1 MILATHKRAALL
13 RVRNPGRVQ
22 KVIPHAKLVNHK
34 TRGQMIAVPHREDE
48 VKVLANLG
56 IRVPA
61 PILYYYGWSRDV
73 TTIPEP
79 FHAQYETAAFLTMHD
94 RAYVLNDMGSGK
106 TLAAL
111 WAYDN
116 LRTRCKLGRVLIVVP
131 MSTMEMVW
139 ADALT
144 YHFPHLTYMVLHAS
158 RKKRLQ
164 MLKEDVDVYIVN
176 HHGAKIIQED
186 LKTRGDIELVIVD
199 ELAQC
204 ARNKRTDMWKALN
217 AIINGDKKSGA
228 NIKRMCWGMTG
239 TPIPN
244 EPTDAWAQCRLV
256 TPWKVPPYY
265 TRFREKVMRQIST
278 YLWVPRQDAIDT
290 VYDVMQPAIRFSRE
304 ECVDLP
310 PTTYTDRHVPLTK
323 EQTHY
328 YKQME
333 TQLKAEVE
341 SGEVTAANEAVKIL
355 KLVQIA
361 CGILYSADTEEHS
374 VIPSK
379 PRIEEVVDL
388 VRDAHGKT
396 IVFCPFVKVV
406 EHVAESI
413 REAGYRVGMVH
424 GSVSKRVRD
433 DVFNGFQHR
442 DELDVIVAQPAAMSH
457 GLTLTEASVIVWYA
471 PITSADV
478 FEQANGRIA
487 RPGQRHN
494 TLIAMVSGTPLERM
508 MYQRL
513 KNKQKMQNLLL
524 DRVVESRA

>member
-13 RVRNPGRVQ
+13 RVRNPG
-22 KVIPHAKLVNHK
+22 KITAVIPHAKLLNHK
-34 TRGQMIAVPHREDE
+34 TKGQFVAVPHREDE
-48 VKVLANLG
+48 VKVLANMG

-73 TTIPEP
+73 TEIPEP

-116 LRTRCKLGRVLIVVP
+116 LRTRCKLGKALLVVP
-131 MSTMEMVW
+131 MSTMEMTW

-144 YHFPHLTYMVLHAS
+144 YHFPHLSFMVLHAS

-164 MLKEDVDVYIVN
+164 MLEEDVDVYIVN
-176 HHGAKIIQED
+176 HHGAKIIQD
-186 LKTRGDIELVIVD
+186 ALKDRHDIELVIVD

-228 NIKRMCWGMTG
+228 KIKRMCWGMTG

-244 EPTDAWAQCRLV
+244 EPTDAWAQAKLV
-256 TPWKVPPYY
+256 TPWTAPSYY
-265 TRFREKVMRQIST
+265 SRFREKVMRQVT
-278 YLWVPRQDAIDT
+278 QFLWVPRADAIDT
-290 VYDVMQPAIRFSRE
+290 VYEMMQPSIRFSRE

-310 PTTYTDRHVPLTK
+310 PTTYTERHVPLTK
-323 EQTHY
+323 EQEKS

-333 TQLKAEVE
+333 TQLRAEVE
-341 SGEVTAANEAVKIL
+341 AGEITAANEAVKAS

-361 CGILYSADTEEHS
+361 CGILYSPEVDEPTT
-374 VIPSK
+374 IPCK
-379 PRIEEVVDL
+379 PRLEEIINL
-388 VRDAHGKT
+388 IKDAKGKA

-406 EHVAESI
+406 ELVAEAV
-413 REAGYRVGMVH
+413 REAGYRVGVVH
-424 GSVSKRVRD
+424 GGVSKTARD
-433 DVFNGFQHR
+433 AVFTGFQHT
-442 DELDVIVAQPAAMSH
+442 DDLDVIVAQPAAMSH
-457 GLTLTEASVIVWYA
+457 GLTLTAASVIAWYA
-471 PITSADV
+471 PITSADI

-487 RPGQRHN
+487 RPGQKHN
-494 TLIAMVSGTPLERM
+494 TLIAMVSGTPIERL

-513 KNKQKMQNLLL
+513 KTKQKMQNLLL
-524 DRVVESRA
+524 DKVVDGRA